1 MSHHIELNE
10 VAPQEAVTRA
20 NRAFTLIELLVVIAI
35 IAILA
40 SLLLPAISSAKN
52 KAKSIACVNNLK
64 QVGLGLR
71 MWNNDNNS
79 KYPWQ
84 VDSAQGGSR
93 DTLEWVNHFRVCSN
107 ELVKPKILVCPMET
121 EKKVMETWSTMTGL
135 ENVSYFA
142 GLTAVETKSESLLS
156 GDNNILGGGGGVNPH
171 WSVFLGG
178 SIDAEWDATIHKER
192 GHILMP
198 DGSVQ
203 KLKSFGLRDQIS
215 IAISSGITNVVV
227 SKPQG
232 VE

>member
-1 MSHHIELNE
+1 MNE
-10 VAPQEAVTRA
+10 PLLQKRITRV

-40 SLLLPAISSAKN
+40 ALLLPVMSKGKSQANAIT
-52 KAKSIACVNNLK
+52 CVNNLK
-64 QVGLGLR
+64 QLGLGLR
-71 MWNNDNNS
+71 MWSSDNNS

-84 VDSAQGGSR
+84 LTTADGGSQ
-93 DTLEWVNHFRVCSN
+93 DSPEWVSHFRVCSN
-107 ELVKPKILVCPMET
+107 ELVTTKLLVCPMEK
-121 EKKVMETWSTMTGL
+121 EKKVADHWSSLTGL

-142 GLTAVETKSESLLS
+142 GLTAVETKPRTLLS
-156 GDNNILGGGGGVNPH
+156 GDNNILGGGGGVEPH
-171 WSVFLGG
+171 WSIFLGG
-178 SIDAEWDATIHKER
+178 SIDAEWDTKIHVER
-192 GHILMP
+192 GHILLP

-215 IAISSGITNVVV
+215 AALSGGTTNVVV

>member
-1 MSHHIELNE
+1 MNPALLQRRGS
-10 VAPQEAVTRA
+10 RGR
-20 NRAFTLIELLVVIAI
+20 RAFTLIELLVVIAI
-35 IAILA
+35 IAVLA
-40 SLLLPAISSAKN
+40 GLLLPAISRGKAQAK
-52 KAKSIACVNNLK
+52 AITCVNNLK

-71 MWNNDNNS
+71 MWANDNDS

-84 VDSAQGGSR
+84 ISSAQGGSQ
-93 DTLEWVNHFRVCSN
+93 DSLEWVNHFRVCSN
-107 ELVKPKILVCPMET
+107 ELVTTKILVCPMEK
-121 EKKVMETWSTMTGL
+121 EKKVAAHWASLTGF

-142 GLTAVETKSESLLS
+142 GLTAVESKPQSLLS

-178 SIDAEWDATIHKER
+178 SIDAEWDTTIHNER
-192 GHILMP
+192 GHILLA
-198 DGSVQ
+198 DGSVH

-215 IAISSGITNVVV
+215 LAINSGTTNVVI

>member
-1 MSHHIELNE
+1 MQKR
-10 VAPQEAVTRA
+10 VARA

-40 SLLLPAISSAKN
+40 SLLLPAISRSKSQAK
-52 KAKSIACVNNLK
+52 AIVCVNNLK
-64 QVGLGLR
+64 QLGLGLR
-71 MWNNDNNS
+71 MWSSDNNS

-84 VDSAQGGSR
+84 ITPAEGGSQ
-93 DTLEWVNHFRVCSN
+93 DSPEWVNHFRVCSS
-107 ELVKPKILVCPMET
+107 ELVTTKILVCPMEK
-121 EKKVMETWSTMTGL
+121 EKKVADNWASLTGL

-142 GLTAVETKSESLLS
+142 GLTAVETKPQTLLS
-156 GDNNILGGGGGVNPH
+156 GDSNILGGGGGVNPH
-171 WSVFLGG
+171 WSIYLGG
-178 SIDAEWDATIHKER
+178 SIDAAWDTTIHKER
-192 GHILMP
+192 GHILLT

-215 IAISSGITNVVV
+215 AAISSGTTNVVI